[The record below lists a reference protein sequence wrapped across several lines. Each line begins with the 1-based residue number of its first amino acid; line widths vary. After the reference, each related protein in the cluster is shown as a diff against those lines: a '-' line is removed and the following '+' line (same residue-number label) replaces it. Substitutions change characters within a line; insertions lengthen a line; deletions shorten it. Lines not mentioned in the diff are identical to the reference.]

1 MTEHE
6 TSGLPLAGV
15 RVADFTRVLT
25 GPYCTM
31 LLGDLGADVIKV
43 EPPQGDDTRTW
54 GPPFQVSGAA
64 RESTYFLSVN
74 RNKRSEFWDLRSDDD
89 RAAARELVTRADVVV
104 ENFRPGTLERW
115 GLSPERLL
123 EDHVPR
129 VFDDERGAA
138 EGEVQALRQD
148 EGGGGHSTAPA
159 ATLARVRLEPITS
172 ADSCPAAAR

>member
-74 RNKRSEFWDLRSDDD
+74 RNKRSVLLDLKDAADME
-89 RAAARELVTRADVVV
+89 AARVLIASADILV
-104 ENFRPGTLERW
+104 ENFRPGTFDRLGLGWEELHAHHPRLIYATISGF
-115 GLSPERLL
+115 GLSGPYR
-123 EDHVPR
+123 DR
-129 VFDDERGAA
+129 AGYDAGA
-138 EGEVQALRQD
+138 
-148 EGGGGHSTAPA
+148 
-159 ATLARVRLEPITS
+159 
-172 ADSCPAAAR
+172 